1 MFGLLRLPGATP
13 PINRNLLSLSSHPM
27 ILLDPFGASQGATTL
42 CAEWIEMALAPNPF
56 HLWLA
61 GCTSAGTTRTEDD
74 QNISNDK
81 TILPLSLFII
91 IPYYSANT
99 SFQCRI
105 LRAIDVPIG

>member
-1 MFGLLRLPGATP
+1 M
-13 PINRNLLSLSSHPM
+13 
-27 ILLDPFGASQGATTL
+27 DPFGASRGATTL

-81 TILPLSLFII
+81 TILPLSLFRQHLL
-91 IPYYSANT
+91 P
-99 SFQCRI
+99 
-105 LRAIDVPIG
+105 VPNPAGN